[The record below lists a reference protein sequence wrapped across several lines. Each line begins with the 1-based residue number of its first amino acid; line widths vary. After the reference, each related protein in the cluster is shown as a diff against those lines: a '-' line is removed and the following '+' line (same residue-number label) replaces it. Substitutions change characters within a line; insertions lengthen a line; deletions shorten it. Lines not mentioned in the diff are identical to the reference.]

1 MSISTSEFETLRTDW
16 GWSLAQM
23 RTEESEPEESE
34 PVTQASFPTLSI
46 SPVVVVVDSAP
57 SPPATLSFS
66 PVIAVAQ
73 DISSQLIMP
82 RYVRQLEKKKND
94 QQQRSLRLERD
105 IRKHYTTRKWQL
117 RLQCVSSTAI
127 GFATCPSLVR
137 RIIYSYLDRHDQAS
151 WQ

>member
-34 PVTQASFPTLSI
+34 PVFPTLSI

-82 RYVRQLEKKKND
+82 RYIKQLVVKKYN

-105 IRKHYTTRKWQL
+105 IRKHYATRKWQL

-151 WQ
+151 WH

>member
-34 PVTQASFPTLSI
+34 PVTQVSFPTLSI

-73 DISSQLIMP
+73 DISSQVIMP
-82 RYVRQLEKKKND
+82 RYVKQLVKKKYD

-105 IRKHYTTRKWQL
+105 IR
-117 RLQCVSSTAI
+117 
-127 GFATCPSLVR
+127 
-137 RIIYSYLDRHDQAS
+137 
-151 WQ
+151 